1 MIWKRSNEM
10 TTIDYNKVYE
20 QEFSKLNDKQKEA
33 VETVEGPVMVIAGP
47 GTGKTQILSRR
58 VANILLNHNTIPE
71 EIVCLTYTEAGA
83 SEMLDRLESLLG
95 ERGRNVRV
103 STIHA
108 FCSTLILANPDYFE
122 NQPKV
127 ISTAVQYEIL
137 KDVMDEHIQEGD
149 ALYKNSG
156 DRYSSKDQLLD
167 LLSRMKRQ
175 LLEKTD
181 IKGEVDEYLKTI
193 ELAAPG
199 DELYKKFRYSR
210 KYTNK
215 NTGIVYQ
222 AGDLKPDFEKEQSKF
237 DKVINGSEIIEKYR
251 EKLSDK
257 NYFDFDD
264 MILWTKGL
272 LEQNPELQQTVADG
286 IKYLF
291 VDEFQ
296 DTSVIQNELVDL
308 LVSGKDKP
316 NIFVVG
322 DDDQSIYRFQGVS
335 ATNIEDFGDKYH
347 PMEIVLEEN
356 YRSSQ
361 AIIDAAK
368 QLISHN
374 PRKEKHL
381 RAAGENKDYAP
392 ILPNLTK
399 YKTEY
404 SEMIGV
410 MNDVK
415 ELIDNDV
422 SPSEIGI
429 IYGRNAYGRKLAKL
443 FRENGIPVHIKIEED
458 LFDDPFFK
466 KLHSVLQYLSGTN
479 RNLRELRKLLYFDFF
494 NVPITDLVEM
504 HNAKNIEDVKS
515 DTVIKLDKEI
525 EKLRHKITN
534 SKQYLSPMYVL
545 QQVVKTFDIDS
556 YIMQSQEKYHLVSVL
571 TALYE
576 LMLNEVLIKP
586 ELSLTDFLDCIVGLK
601 EMKVEIPI
609 NELETNPENCVNLM
623 TAHGSKGL
631 EFDYVFMVK
640 CNDGKRGVN
649 WPGGENNS
657 GSFSYPPSLN
667 DKEDNESELKLQEER
682 RLFYVAMTRAKKE
695 LRLTYNDETDKTHFI
710 DEFHGY
716 YTENSSNEDI
726 VELSNQSVRVPSIA
740 EETIKKVVAGFSLS
754 VSTLNSF
761 LKCSLSFYF
770 NKVLKF
776 PSESNESMSFG
787 SMVHE
792 TLEGVYVSDM
802 DDSQK
807 LTPKSIL
814 SKDETVK
821 RFEEIFERES
831 WKLPTDRARKDDYT
845 RGLAI
850 INNFYKT
857 DYFKS
862 GLVAVEKEITGIKLG
877 DLKNTT
883 VDLSAVADCEINGKI
898 DKIEID
904 GDLIRVID
912 YKTGVLSADK
922 NKRKKKLNKLN
933 GPTDDNPSGEDY
945 WRQAVFYYILL
956 TNSDMD
962 LTGKT
967 VRVQYVF
974 VEDEKDP
981 RGFSTTPDIEISEQ
995 DVDVVLEQVKS
1006 TLLAIQSSEYIC
1018 GCGILEGDYSKGIY
1032 PCNYC
1037 NQAILNTG
1045 PLLDNS
1051 RAIEV
1056 ASYQQAVKS
1065 YKSLSVSTLNRFLNC
1080 SNSFYFDN
1088 VLKLTGV
1095 AGLNPAAKEYVSKVK
1110 VSHAPTGPVFGIV
1123 MHETM
1128 EKIYKENLQTDG
1140 AIAAFDKSLSIHEA
1154 EIIDTM
1160 SAKEMKEYGHKLIKN
1175 LFESY
1180 IPNSCKD
1187 VKLEEEI
1194 HVTLV
1199 DNLPINGII
1208 DKLEFD
1214 GDTVRVVDYKTG
1226 SALHGIEELS
1236 VGGNYWRQAVFYN
1249 ILLEESANIDTNG
1262 KTIETRYVFLDDD
1275 SQENGYSIHDVE
1287 VAPAD
1292 IETVK
1297 QQIQE
1302 FWTSIRNGEFNHSCG
1317 KEDCDFC
1324 RLGTFVN
1331 FSLLSFVYSNQ

>member
-1 MIWKRSNEM
+1 M
-10 TTIDYNKVYE
+10 TTIDFKKVYE
-20 QEFSKLNDKQKEA
+20 EEFLKLNAKQKEA

-58 VANILLNHNTIPE
+58 VANILLNYDTNPE

-83 SEMLDRLESLLG
+83 TEMLDRLENLLG

-108 FCSTLILANPDYFE
+108 FCSAIILANPDYFE
-122 NQPKV
+122 NQPKI
-127 ISTAVQYEIL
+127 ISTAVQFEIL
-137 KDVMDEHIQEGD
+137 KEVMDEYIQEGD

-175 LLEKTD
+175 LLEKAD

-193 ELAAPG
+193 EFAAPG
-199 DELYKKFRYSR
+199 DELYKKFRYAR
-210 KYTNK
+210 KTTNK
-215 NTGIVYQ
+215 NTGVVYQ

-237 DKVINGSEIIEKYR
+237 DKVINGAEIIEKYR
-251 EKLSDK
+251 ERLSAQ

-272 LEQNPELQQTVADG
+272 LEQNPKLQQTVADG

-308 LVSGKDKP
+308 LVAGKDKP

-335 ATNIEDFGDKYH
+335 ATNIEDFGNKYH
-347 PMEIVLEEN
+347 PVEIILEEN

-374 PRKEKHL
+374 PRREKHL
-381 RAAGENKDYAP
+381 HAAGKNKDYAP
-392 ILPNLTK
+392 KPPTLTK
-399 YKTEY
+399 YETEY
-404 SEMIGV
+404 SEMVGV
-410 MNDVK
+410 LNGVK

-422 SPSEIGI
+422 TPSEIGI
-429 IYGRNAYGRKLAKL
+429 IYGRNAYGKKLAKL
-443 FRENGIPVHIKIEED
+443 FRENGIPVYIKIEEV

-466 KLHSVLQYLSGTN
+466 KLHAVLQYLSGTN

-494 NVPITDLVEM
+494 NVSITDLIEM
-504 HNAKNIEDVKS
+504 RNAQNIEDVKS

-525 EKLRHKITN
+525 EKLRHKILN
-534 SKQYLSPMYVL
+534 SKQYHSPMYVL
-545 QQVVKTFDIDS
+545 QQIVKTFEIDT
-556 YIMQSQEKYHLVSVL
+556 YIMQSPEKYHLVSVL

-576 LMLNEVLIKP
+576 LMLNEVFIKS

-601 EMKVEIPI
+601 AMKIEIPI
-609 NELETNPENCVNLM
+609 NEIETSPENCVNLM

-640 CNDGKRGVN
+640 CNDGKRGVK

-657 GSFSYPPSLN
+657 GSFSYPPNLN
-667 DKEDNESELKLQEER
+667 GKEDNESELKLQEER

-695 LRLTYNDETDKTHFI
+695 LRLTYNGENDKTHFI
-710 DEFHGY
+710 DEFHGHY
-716 YTENSSNEDI
+716 KENSSNEEFA
-726 VELSNQSVRVPSIA
+726 ELSNQSVRAPSLA
-740 EETIKKVVAGFSLS
+740 EETLKEVVADFSLS

-761 LKCSLSFYF
+761 LKCPLSFYF
-770 NKVLKF
+770 NKVLRL
-776 PSESNESMSFG
+776 PSEGNEAMTFG
-787 SMVHE
+787 SIVHE
-792 TLEGVYVSDM
+792 TLEGIYVSDK
-802 DDSQK
+802 DDSQE
-807 LTPKSIL
+807 LTSKSIL
-814 SKDETVK
+814 PKDEIVK

-831 WKLPTDRARKDDYT
+831 WKLPTERARKDDYA
-845 RGLAI
+845 RGLSI
-850 INNFYKT
+850 IDNFYNAA
-857 DYFKS
+857 DYLKP
-862 GLVAVEKEITGIKLG
+862 GKVAVEKNIQDIKFG
-877 DLKNTT
+877 DIKNTT
-883 VDLSAVADCEINGKI
+883 VDLSEVADFTINGKI

-904 GDLIRVID
+904 GDIIRVID
-912 YKTGVLSADK
+912 YKTGSAK
-922 NKRKKKLNKLN
+922 NAAKKLEVPGDKSLE
-933 GPTDDNPSGEDY
+933 GEDY
-945 WRQAVFYYILL
+945 WRQAVFYYILV
-956 TNSDMD
+956 TNSDID
-962 LTGKT
+962 LFDKQ

-974 VEDEKDP
+974 VEDETDP
-981 RGFSTTPDIEISEQ
+981 KGFSFTPDIEISEE
-995 DVDVVLEQVKS
+995 DINVVLEQIKGA
-1006 TLLAIQSSEYIC
+1006 LLQIQSGNFTC
-1018 GCGILEGDYSKGIY
+1018 GCGIFEEKKKANGLTIY
-1032 PCNYC
+1032 PCDYC
-1037 NQAILNTG
+1037 VQATLNAG

-1065 YKSLSVSTLNRFLNC
+1065 FKSLSVSTLNRFLNC

-1095 AGLNPAAKEYVSKVK
+1095 AGLKPAAKEYVSKVE
-1110 VSHAPTGPVFGIV
+1110 VNHAPTGPVFGTV

-1140 AIAAFDKSLSIHEA
+1140 AIAAFDKSLFIHEA
-1154 EIIDTM
+1154 ENIDTM
-1160 SAKEMKEYGHKLIKN
+1160 STKEMKECGHKLIKN

-1180 IPNSCKD
+1180 IPDSCKD

-1194 HVTLV
+1194 HVTLA

-1226 SALHGIEELS
+1226 SAQRGIEELA
-1236 VGGNYWRQAVFYN
+1236 VGGNYWRQAVYYN
-1249 ILLEESANIDTNG
+1249 ILLEESPNIDTGG
-1262 KTIETRYVFLDDD
+1262 KTIETRYIFLDDD
-1275 SQENGYSIHDVE
+1275 SQETGYSIHDVE
-1287 VAPAD
+1287 VALDD
-1292 IETVK
+1292 ITTVK
-1297 QQIQE
+1297 QQIQA
-1302 FWTSIRNGEFNHSCG
+1302 FWQQVRTFDFTGHCG

-1324 RLGTFVN
+1324 KLGEYVDFKQLKN
-1331 FSLLSFVYSNQ
+1331 